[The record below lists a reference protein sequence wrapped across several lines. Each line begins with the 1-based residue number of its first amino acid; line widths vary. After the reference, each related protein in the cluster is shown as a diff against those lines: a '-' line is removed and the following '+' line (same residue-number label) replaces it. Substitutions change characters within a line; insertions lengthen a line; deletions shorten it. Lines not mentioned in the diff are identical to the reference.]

1 MASPEPAWDVA
12 TPENI
17 PVAHSDF
24 ILSAFGE
31 ELGFVGLAAILILF
45 TIFVSRGISAALAV
59 RDSFGKLLAAGLS
72 VTIAIQLFVVT
83 AGVTKLIPL
92 TGLTTPFMSAGGSSL
107 LANSNILLAIIL
119 RISDDAM
126 RPWAA
131 PSTPLPPATGSVPAG
146 ASAQEVTQ

>member
-1 MASPEPAWDVA
+1 MA
-12 TPENI
+12 TPKI
-17 PVAHSDF
+17 SRSPTPTSF
-24 ILSAFGE
+24 SAFGE

-107 LANSNILLAIIL
+107 LANYILLGYHFAHL
-119 RISDDAM
+119 R
-126 RPWAA
+126 
-131 PSTPLPPATGSVPAG
+131 
-146 ASAQEVTQ
+146 